1 MDANLKQFFDAKKSL
16 ITDTKIPAMH
26 KQKTATPKPP
36 KGMAEALD
44 QDPFIRFAKSAIKEK
59 PSKKDL
65 IEKMEAFIAAEEA
78 KL

>member
-36 KGMAEALD
+36 KGMAEAAE
-44 QDPFIRFAKSAIKEK
+44 DPYIRFARSAIKEK

-65 IEKMEAFIAAEEA
+65 VEKMEAFIAAEEA